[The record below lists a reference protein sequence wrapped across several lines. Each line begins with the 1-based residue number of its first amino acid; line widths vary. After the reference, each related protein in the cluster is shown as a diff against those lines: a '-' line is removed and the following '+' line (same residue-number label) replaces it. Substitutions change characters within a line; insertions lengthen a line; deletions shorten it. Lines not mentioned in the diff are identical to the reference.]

1 MNTLIRKLKIEYTIF
16 WLLAILLLAL
26 YESGLFAEG
35 VLLTEPL
42 TCYIAQTVGILLTLC
57 LIPFS
62 LKMFSLAL
70 FKRIIQLPQEEA
82 LVSYRRWCEIRLALL
97 TIVVLVN
104 LSIYYL
110 TLSSIGGLCAL
121 LGLLASLFCIPSS
134 TRIKEDLG
142 YDEH

>member
-1 MNTLIRKLKIEYTIF
+1 METLIRRLKIEYTIF
-16 WLLAILLLAL
+16 WLSAILLLLL
-26 YESGLFAEG
+26 YESGLLAEG
-35 VLLTEPL
+35 VLLTDPL

-97 TIVVLVN
+97 TIVVLIN

-121 LGLLASLFCIPSS
+121 LGLLASLFCIPLS
-134 TRIKEDLG
+134 TRIKEDLE